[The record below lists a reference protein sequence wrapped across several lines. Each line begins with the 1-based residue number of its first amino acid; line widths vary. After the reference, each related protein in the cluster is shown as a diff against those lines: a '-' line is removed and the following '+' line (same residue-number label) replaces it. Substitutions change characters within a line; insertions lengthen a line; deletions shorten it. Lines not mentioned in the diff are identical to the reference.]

1 MGKIEVDRRS
11 FLKNAA
17 AIVGAEAFYG
27 LGSANALAPRSTIR
41 EKPTKGVPAVIALD
55 NEGVV
60 ETIYGKVRG
69 SQRSGV
75 HIFRGIP
82 YGANTGG
89 ENRFMPAKAPVPWA
103 GIRSSLWYGR
113 TCPAFWRPGSDES
126 MFVWQQDVGY
136 MDEDCLVANAWTP
149 GINDNKKR
157 PVMVWVH
164 GGGYSFGSSQ
174 ELKSYDGEMLAR
186 DGDVV
191 VVSFNHRL
199 HALGF
204 LNLSEFGGDYATS
217 GNVGMTDI
225 VFLLKWVRDNIGNF
239 GGDPGNVTIMG
250 QSGGGG
256 KVGTLMAMPS
266 AQGLFHRAS
275 IHSGSILRVGDPDL
289 SLGLTHAFL
298 AELEISKTNLD
309 KLRTLT
315 WQEIAKAA
323 SDVQQHRRSAS
334 SHGPALDARTLDRT
348 IGWGPYVDGTD
359 IPHQAWDPAA
369 PKFSASVPLMVGTML
384 NEFVTGVGRPDAFS
398 LTKDGLMGQLKDRYG
413 ANAQEL
419 YDVFSKDHPTSNP
432 FQLWSIIAACSWRST
447 AMKQAQLK
455 AGQAKAPAYNFWMH
469 WQSPALS
476 GRAMAFHCF
485 DLPFFFNNSERCD
498 SVTGNG
504 QVAKK
509 LARQMSQAWIHF
521 ARTGNPNHVGIPRW
535 DPVTANGSQTM
546 IFDAESR
553 FNVDPDSLERAT
565 FSKTVPA

>member
-1 MGKIEVDRRS
+1 MAKIEFDRRS
-11 FLKNAA
+11 FLRTAAAVAGVEALAALRPANAA
-17 AIVGAEAFYG
+17 APAAAMPGKLTTG
-27 LGSANALAPRSTIR
+27 G
-41 EKPTKGVPAVIALD
+41 PAVIALD
-55 NEGVV
+55 TEGVV

-69 SQRSGV
+69 SQRRGIHV
-75 HIFRGIP
+75 FRGIP

-89 ENRFMPAKAPVPWA
+89 ENRFMPAKAPVSWA
-103 GIRSSLWYGR
+103 GIRSTLWYGR
-113 TCPAFWRPGSDES
+113 TCPAFWRAGGDES
-126 MFVWQQDVGY
+126 MFVWQNDVGF
-136 MDEDCLVANAWTP
+136 MDEDCLVANVWTP
-149 GINDNKKR
+149 GINDNRKR

-199 HALGF
+199 NALGF
-204 LNLSEFGGDYATS
+204 LNLSEFDGDYAAS
-217 GNVGMTDI
+217 GNVGITDI

-275 IHSGSILRVGDPDL
+275 IHSGSILRVGDPEL
-289 SLGLTHAFL
+289 SLGLTHACL
-298 AELEISKTNLD
+298 SELEISKTSLD
-309 KLRTLT
+309 KLRTLP
-315 WQEIAKAA
+315 WQEIVKAA
-323 SDVQQHRRSAS
+323 NDVQQHRRSTLS
-334 SHGPALDARTLDRT
+334 RGPALDARTLDRT
-348 IGWGPYVDGTD
+348 IGWGPYLDGTD

-369 PKFSASVPLMVGTML
+369 PEFSANVPLMVGTVL

-398 LTKDGLMGQLKDRYG
+398 LTKDELMKQLNDRYG
-413 ANAQEL
+413 AIAQEL
-419 YDVFSKDHPTSNP
+419 YDAFSKDHPAANA
-432 FQLWSIIAACSWRST
+432 FQLWSIISACSWRST

-455 AGQAKAPAYNFWMH
+455 AAQGMAPAYNFWMH

-485 DLPFFFNNSERCD
+485 DLCFFFNNSERCG
-498 SVTGNG
+498 SVTGDG
-504 QVAKK
+504 EVAKR

-521 ARTGNPNHVGIPRW
+521 ARTGNPNHAGIPRW
-535 DPVTANGSQTM
+535 NPVTANGSETM
-546 IFDAESR
+546 IFDAESG
-553 FNVDPDSLERAT
+553 FDGDPDSLERTAY
-565 FSKTVPA
+565 SKTIQA

>member
-1 MGKIEVDRRS
+1 MEKIEVDRRS
-11 FLKNAA
+11 FLKTAA
-17 AIVGAEAFYG
+17 AVVGVE
-27 LGSANALAPRSTIR
+27 ALAGLRSASAATPGAAMP
-41 EKPTKGVPAVIALD
+41 EEVTTGGPAVALD

-69 SQRSGV
+69 SRRNRI

-89 ENRFMPAKAPVPWA
+89 ENRFVPAKAPMPWA
-103 GIRSSLWYGR
+103 GIRSTLWYGR
-113 TCPAFWRPGSDES
+113 TCPAFWRPGGDEP
-126 MFVWQQDVGY
+126 MFVWQNDVGL
-136 MDEDCLVANAWTP
+136 MDEDCLVVNVWTP

-174 ELKSYDGEMLAR
+174 ELKSYDGEKLAS

-199 HALGF
+199 NALGF
-204 LNLSEFGGDYATS
+204 LNLSELGEDYATS

-275 IHSGSILRVGDPDL
+275 IHSGSILRVGDPDS
-289 SLGLTHAFL
+289 SLELTHALL
-298 AELEISKTNLD
+298 AKLQIANTNLD
-309 KLRTLT
+309 KLRTLS
-315 WQEIAKAA
+315 WQEIVNAA
-323 SDVQQHRRSAS
+323 NEVQQHRRGTL

-348 IGWGPYVDGTD
+348 IGWGPYVDGTE
-359 IPHQAWDPAA
+359 IPHQVWDPAA
-369 PKFSASVPLMVGTML
+369 PEVSANVPLMVGTVL

-398 LTKDGLMGQLKDRYG
+398 LTKDGLMKQLKDRYG
-413 ANAQEL
+413 TNAQEL
-419 YDVFSKDHPTSNP
+419 YDAFSKDHPTANP
-432 FQLWSIIAACSWRST
+432 FQLWSILSACSWRST
-447 AMKQAQLK
+447 AMKQTQLK
-455 AGQAKAPAYNFWMH
+455 AAQRKAPAYNFWMH

-485 DLPFFFNNSERCD
+485 DLCFFFNNSERCD

-504 QVAKK
+504 EAAKR
-509 LARQMSQAWIHF
+509 LASQMSQAWIHF
-521 ARTGNPNHVGIPRW
+521 AHTGNPNHAGIPKW
-535 DPVTANGSQTM
+535 EPVTANGSETM
-546 IFDAESR
+546 IFDTESH
-553 FNVDPDSLERAT
+553 FNVDPDSPERAAYGRT
-565 FSKTVPA
+565 IPG

>member
-1 MGKIEVDRRS
+1 MEKIGIDRRS
-11 FLKNAA
+11 FLKTAAAAVSIDVLAGMQPTNVANAA
-17 AIVGAEAFYG
+17 MPEKV
-27 LGSANALAPRSTIR
+27 SPIR
-41 EKPTKGVPAVIALD
+41 PAVLSLD
-55 NEGVV
+55 NEGIV
-60 ETIYGKVRG
+60 ETAYGKVRG
-69 SQRSGV
+69 SQRNEIYV
-75 HIFRGIP
+75 FRGIP

-89 ENRFMPAKAPVPWA
+89 ENRFMPAKAPLPWA
-103 GIRSSLWYGR
+103 GIRSTLWYGH
-113 TCPAFWRPGSDES
+113 TCPAFWRPGGDEG
-126 MFVWQQDVGY
+126 MFVWQNDVGY
-136 MDEDCLVANAWTP
+136 MDEDCLVANIWTP
-149 GINDNKKR
+149 EINDNKKR

-199 HALGF
+199 NALGF
-204 LNLSEFGGDYATS
+204 LNLSEFGGNYATS
-217 GNVGMTDI
+217 GNIGMTDI
-225 VFLLKWVRDNIGNF
+225 VFLLKWVRDNIGKF

-275 IHSGSILRVGDPDL
+275 IHSGSILRVSDPEL
-289 SLGLTHAFL
+289 SLELTHAFL
-298 AELEISKTNLD
+298 AKFQISKANLD
-309 KLRTLT
+309 KLQTLT

-323 SDVQQHRRSAS
+323 YDVQLHRRNAL

-348 IGWGPYVDGTD
+348 IGWSPYADGTE
-359 IPHQAWDPAA
+359 IPHQVWDPAA
-369 PKFSASVPLMVGTML
+369 PEFSANVPLMVGTVL

-398 LTKDGLMGQLKDRYG
+398 LTKDELMTQLSDRYG

-419 YDVFSKDHPTSNP
+419 YEAFRKDHPTANP
-432 FQLWSIIAACSWRST
+432 FQLWSILWACSWRSN

-455 AGQAKAPAYNFWMH
+455 AAQGAAPAYNFWMH

-485 DLPFFFNNSERCD
+485 DLCFFFNNAERCD

-504 QVAKK
+504 EVGKR

-521 ARTGNPNHVGIPRW
+521 ARTGNPNHAGIPRW
-535 DPVTANGSQTM
+535 DPVTANGSETM

-553 FNVDPDSLERAT
+553 FNVNPDGLERAT
-565 FSKTVPA
+565 FSKTIPA